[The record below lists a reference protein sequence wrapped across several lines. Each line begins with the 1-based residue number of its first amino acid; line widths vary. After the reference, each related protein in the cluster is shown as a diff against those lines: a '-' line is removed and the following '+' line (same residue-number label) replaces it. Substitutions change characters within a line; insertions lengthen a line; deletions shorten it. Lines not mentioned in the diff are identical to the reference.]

1 MLIGKPAGAFPEP
14 LPGKRKSRRRKQMN
28 LLDSELIDALA
39 HHEAGHAVVCFLLY
53 GEEVIKSV
61 SVFTREGVK
70 SETTTYSKLP
80 IPMVCRP
87 PVGAP
92 RRGNPA
98 PVSADAIVDAHGV
111 MTYAGLAAEELMAG
125 SDSPDAGDVE
135 PEWLTPEQH
144 HRCIAD
150 REALSKLASIVG
162 ATRDVEHFFADYWRE
177 ARRLLRAHWAGV
189 EGLANELRERGDL
202 HGERVDML
210 LRASCGAL

>member
-1 MLIGKPAGAFPEP
+1 
-14 LPGKRKSRRRKQMN
+14 MN
-28 LLDSELIDALA
+28 DLDPELIDSLA

-53 GEEVIKSV
+53 GEEVIKRV
-61 SVFTREGVK
+61 TIFDREGV
-70 SETTTYSKLP
+70 SCETTTYSRLP
-80 IPMVCRP
+80 IPLVCRP
-87 PVGAP
+87 PIGAP

-111 MTYAGLAAEELMAG
+111 MSYAGLAAEDLKQGAAL
-125 SDSPDAGDVE
+125 PDAGDVE
-135 PEWLTPEQH
+135 PEWLTPDQH
-144 HRCIAD
+144 QRCVAD
-150 REALSKLASIVG
+150 REMLSKLASIVG

-202 HGERVDML
+202 HGARVDTL